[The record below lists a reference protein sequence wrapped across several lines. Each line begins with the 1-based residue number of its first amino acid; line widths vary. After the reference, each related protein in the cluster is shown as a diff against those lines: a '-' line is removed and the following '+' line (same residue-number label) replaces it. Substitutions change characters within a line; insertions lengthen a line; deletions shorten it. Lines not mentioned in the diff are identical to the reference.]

1 MGTPEWSDDRT
12 EGQRRWGRV
21 ALIVIAA
28 IVLFGVGV
36 LVGRGLSPESEL
48 PPTESAPA
56 NEEIGPR
63 DVVNGVPVGY
73 ERTEAGAVVAAT
85 NFARL
90 MSSPSG
96 DRSTY
101 IRSVEIAA
109 SNDWAPEARRLAGR
123 TFRFA
128 RERYGDRG
136 SVVFVPVRYRV
147 ASYSDDLAEI
157 ELWGTAIGSA
167 LDSGIF
173 EQSWV
178 IASIELVWVD
188 DDWRVRGQGSRAGP
202 APASIEAEPGIDD
215 LEGFREYSY
224 GPRP

>member
-1 MGTPEWSDDRT
+1 MYSTQMLDDEFSVPKHVTISTIAKPDHPAQKLNYVRT
-12 EGQRRWGRV
+12 SEATSRVMPIQVINAYVRTKRVPQIAGKELSSIAYRLCSTSVHSLGDDHHRRPPGQSR
-21 ALIVIAA
+21 
-28 IVLFGVGV
+28 
-36 LVGRGLSPESEL
+36 P
-48 PPTESAPA
+48 
-56 NEEIGPR
+56 
-63 DVVNGVPVGY
+63 
-73 ERTEAGAVVAAT
+73 
-85 NFARL
+85 
-90 MSSPSG
+90 
-96 DRSTY
+96 
-101 IRSVEIAA
+101 
-109 SNDWAPEARRLAGR
+109 
-123 TFRFA
+123 
-128 RERYGDRG
+128 GDRG